1 MGCGIYSST
10 AREMRAVENGY
21 YSKSSRE
28 IFTERSLN
36 SEMSPYG
43 LDVRESRDS
52 AEHPD
57 SFPIIIA
64 LDVTGSMGSIPT
76 YLVKKGLPAIMDKI
90 INAGIKDPQVL
101 FLGIGDHECDS
112 TPLQVG
118 QFESSDDLLD
128 HWLTKVYIEGG
139 GGGNDGESY
148 LLAWD
153 IAAKHTSTDAWDK
166 RKKKG
171 LCVTIGDEK
180 TLKSV
185 PLSDMRKLYGPE
197 HAGQAAA
204 DADTL
209 FETASEKWECFHI
222 NLTSTYSGKR
232 DSVQSFWKQL
242 CGDHCVI
249 VDDKEKVADVIADL
263 AIKTYGTSV
272 PSAESA
278 ADITGS
284 NKSYKDAGVKHADPE
299 DDWDE

>member
-1 MGCGIYSST
+1 MGCGIYSSA
-10 AREMRAVENGY
+10 AREIRAIENGY
-21 YSKSSRE
+21 HSKSTRD

-43 LDVRESRDS
+43 LDIRESRDS

-76 YLVKKGLPAIMDKI
+76 YLVKKGLPDIMDKI
-90 INAGIKDPQVL
+90 IKSGIKDPQVL
-101 FLGIGDHECDS
+101 FLGIGDHEYDDA
-112 TPLQVG
+112 PLQVG
-118 QFESSDDLLD
+118 QFESSDELLD

-139 GGGNDGESY
+139 GGCNDGESY

-153 IAAKHTSTDAWDK
+153 IAARHTSTDAWEK

-180 TLKSV
+180 TLKTV
-185 PLSDMRKLYGPE
+185 PLSEMKKLYGAD
-197 HAGQAAA
+197 HAGQSAAGA
-204 DADTL
+204 DEL
-209 FETASEKWECFHI
+209 FEAASEKWECFHI
-222 NLTSTYSGKR
+222 NLSSTYSGKR

-263 AIKTYGTSV
+263 AIKTYGGARPETAGQV
-272 PSAESA
+272 KEDNSAVKP
-278 ADITGS
+278 T
-284 NKSYKDAGVKHADPE
+284 GVKPAAP
-299 DDWDE
+299 DDGWDD